1 MNARRTLWVLGLAV
15 TTHFT
20 AFSMALTLAPLMGVD
35 LGASPAVIG
44 LLTASLS
51 LLPLLLAV
59 RTGTL
64 IDRIGSR
71 RGLLAASLL
80 LAVAPLAAVA
90 HPAILTLLA
99 TEVLLG
105 LANLLAVVAGQ
116 AFTGSIGRAAQ
127 REANMGWYTT
137 FVSAGQVAGPLG
149 AGLLADWHGYPLALG
164 ATAAVALAA
173 FVATLA
179 LPRPPAAAGEGAEPG
194 GPVAELG
201 RARDLLAVSGVQ
213 LAVVF
218 TFSISFAQSVY
229 LAFFPVILQ
238 AAGVAAGTIGA
249 LLAARALVT
258 TLLRPFL
265 PAMVRWIGDRRRTL
279 VAMVAVM
286 AVSFAA
292 IGAVPALLAAG
303 LASLVVG
310 VAWGLAPPLSVVM
323 VIDGADP
330 AELGFAL
337 GVRFTVNRL
346 AQVLGPLA
354 IGLVAEGLSL
364 RAGFL
369 AGSALIAAS
378 LGYLRTPAGKA
389 TRDRR

>member
-1 MNARRTLWVLGLAV
+1 MSARLTLWLLGVAV

-35 LGASPAVIG
+35 LGASPGVIG

-59 RTGTL
+59 RTGTWV
-64 IDRIGSR
+64 DRFGSR

-80 LAVAPLAAVA
+80 LAAAPVAVVA

-116 AFTGSIGRAAQ
+116 SFTGSIGGAEK
-127 REANMGWYTT
+127 REAYVGWYTT
-137 FVSAGQVAGPLG
+137 FVSAGQVLGPLA
-149 AGLLADWHGYPLALG
+149 AGFLADWHGYPVAVG
-164 ATAAVALAA
+164 AATIVALAA
-173 FVATLA
+173 FGATLT
-179 LPRPPAAAGEGAEPG
+179 LPRPPATDADAERR
-194 GPVAELG
+194 GPAAELG
-201 RARDLLAVSGVQ
+201 RARHLLAVSGVQ

-218 TFSISFAQSVY
+218 TFAISFAQSVFV
-229 LAFFPVILQ
+229 AFFPVILQ
-238 AAGVAAGTIGA
+238 AGGVAAGTIGA
-249 LLAARALVT
+249 LLAVRALVST
-258 TLLRPFL
+258 ALRPFL
-265 PAMVRWIGDRRRTL
+265 PSIVQLLGDRRRTL
-279 VAMVAVM
+279 VSMVAVM

-292 IGAVPALLAAG
+292 IGVAPALAVAA
-303 LASLVVG
+303 LASVVVG

-323 VIDGADP
+323 VIDGAERS
-330 AELGFAL
+330 ELGFAL

-354 IGLVAEGLSL
+354 IGLIAEGLSL

-369 AGSALIAAS
+369 ACSGLIAAS
-378 LGYLRTPAGKA
+378 LGYVRTPAANGP
-389 TRDRR
+389 REEG